1 MSDAFMS
8 VCLHVVMSCHVECR
22 GGRCTLVRRTGRLPR
37 KKKNVFFF
45 LVLGK
50 ISLLFFWFV
59 LPDSMSSVGS
69 FYSESRQLIQEK

>member
-1 MSDAFMS
+1 MWS
-8 VCLHVVMSCHVECR
+8 VGVVVAPWCEEHADCPE
-22 GGRCTLVRRTGRLPR
+22 
-37 KKKNVFFF
+37 KKKMFFF